1 MKIDR
6 NEVYNTLIQIY
17 NDETHDEIIERL
29 DLIEFINKKS
39 DRSLSFLINQD
50 IMELLDMEEWI
61 KKMSSMNKYLIILGL
76 ETLLEQLECSD
87 TNTEI
92 LNKQKQVEEQI
103 KIIKKLL

>member
-1 MKIDR
+1 MKDP
-6 NEVYNTLIQIY
+6 
-17 NDETHDEIIERL
+17 
-29 DLIEFINKKS
+29 
-39 DRSLSFLINQD
+39 
-50 IMELLDMEEWI
+50 
-61 KKMSSMNKYLIILGL
+61 NKYLIILAL